1 MPIQAWIQAARL
13 RTLPLALSSIIIG
26 TGLAYDQ
33 GDFDAG
39 ILGLTLLTTLL
50 YQVLSNYA
58 NDFGDGIRGTDAA
71 RIGEQRAVAS
81 GTISVTQMKRA
92 VYITAALAFISGTA
106 LSIWATREAD
116 LAITLLFLGLGFL
129 AILAA
134 IFYTVG
140 KQAYGYNGLGDLFV
154 LLFFGGLGVL
164 GSFYLQTLRWDS
176 LIILPAA
183 SAGLLATAVL
193 NVNNMRDRLSD
204 WEHGKRTLAVRLGHR
219 GAKLYQGILLVGGF
233 DLAFLYN
240 RLRPDDIYQN
250 LYFLSLIPLVY
261 HLYRVLGAEKPQDF
275 EPLLKQMALT
285 TLLFSLLFTLGRVL

>member
-1 MPIQAWIQAARL
+1 MFIQAWIQAARL
-13 RTLPLALSSIIIG
+13 RTLPLAFSSILVG

-33 GDFDAG
+33 GKFDAG

-58 NDFGDGIRGTDAA
+58 NDYGDGIRGTDAA
-71 RIGEQRAVAS
+71 RVGEQRAVAS
-81 GTISVTQMKRA
+81 GAISVAQMRKA
-92 VYITAALAFISGTA
+92 VFITAGLAFISGTA
-106 LSIWATREAD
+106 LSVWATREAG
-116 LAITLLFLGLGFL
+116 LTITLLFIGLGLL

-134 IFYTVG
+134 IYYTVG

-164 GSFYLQTLRWDS
+164 GSFYLQTLRWDP
-176 LIILPAA
+176 LIILPAGA
-183 SAGLLATAVL
+183 VGLLATAVL

-204 WEHGKRTLAVRLGHR
+204 LEHGKRTLAARLGHR
-219 GAKLYQGILLVGGF
+219 AAKLYQGILLVGAF

-240 RLRPDDIYQN
+240 RLRPDGIFQN
-250 LYFLSLIPLVY
+250 LYFLSLIPLIY
-261 HLYRVLGAEKPQDF
+261 HLYQIFHAEKPQDF

-285 TLLFSLLFTLGRVL
+285 TLLFSLLFAIGRVL